1 MSWDVKIPKPA
12 QRELDA
18 LPENIW
24 QEAIEAIRELRED
37 PFPEGCILLE
47 GNVGLY
53 RIRFYRGLYR
63 IVYRVSEK
71 QHRVVI
77 TRVRI
82 RRNAYRG
89 L

>member
-1 MSWDVKIPKPA
+1 MSWDVKIPKPD

-18 LPENIW
+18 LPENVW
-24 QEAIEAIRELRED
+24 GEAIEAIRELEEN
-37 PFPEGCILLE
+37 PFPEGSILLE

-53 RIRFYRGLYR
+53 RIRFSWAIPDCLRR
-63 IVYRVSEK
+63 FREAA
-71 QHRVVI
+71 QRVV
-77 TRVRI
+77 TTCVRI